1 MRVYFKENI
10 PNEKGIKSFKCSQT
24 CQHPNPK
31 YIIFLTL
38 DPNKKTKESN
48 TIDIKK
54 KKNQQLFDYLKKFKK
69 VVK

>member
-1 MRVYFKENI
+1 MESNHLNVVF
-10 PNEKGIKSFKCSQT
+10 QT

-31 YIIFLTL
+31 YIIFLTW

-54 KKNQQLFDYLKKFKK
+54 KKNQQLFDYLKKF
-69 VVK
+69 

>member
-1 MRVYFKENI
+1 MESNHLNVVF
-10 PNEKGIKSFKCSQT
+10 QT

-31 YIIFLTL
+31 YIIFLTW

-69 VVK
+69 LVK